1 MKKSVNASF
10 YPILVNLERFPCL
23 IIGGGKVAY
32 RKALS
37 LQEFDANI
45 TIISPRICKPL
56 LELSKKNKIQII
68 KKTYSKEFLKDFKI
82 IFSATDNPEVNK
94 NVRNDCTK
102 EGVLLN
108 VVDNPALCD
117 FILPANIKRGNL
129 TISVSSQGIAPFY
142 TKVIKGKID
151 RFISPVY
158 SEIIDLAGKFRKQIL
173 NRVDTESKAK
183 MFKSFS
189 SINWEKILTE
199 NGTKSSNYYI
209 KKILREF
216 NFF

>member
-82 IFSATDNPEVNK
+82 IFSALKKV
-94 NVRNDCTK
+94 
-102 EGVLLN
+102 
-108 VVDNPALCD
+108 
-117 FILPANIKRGNL
+117 
-129 TISVSSQGIAPFY
+129 FY
-142 TKVIKGKID
+142 
-151 RFISPVY
+151 
-158 SEIIDLAGKFRKQIL
+158 
-173 NRVDTESKAK
+173 
-183 MFKSFS
+183 
-189 SINWEKILTE
+189 
-199 NGTKSSNYYI
+199 
-209 KKILREF
+209 
-216 NFF
+216 